1 MTSKKYLVLL
11 FFALIA
17 LVPAITAFTS
27 YALPAN
33 DSQVQ
38 VNPADAQIRIGN
50 FAPFSE
56 GDAAIRLSVN
66 GTDQVDDFNYGWS
79 TMHLP
84 IDSGELTIE
93 VHEAEGAEALLKTS
107 TITLEAG
114 KKYTLLFIGN
124 GTDQPFD
131 LELIED
137 EIITADPS
145 AAAIAF
151 GHFAP
156 LSGNLT
162 GTSIDVREDNGIIVR
177 DNLVYGGFDPADT
190 DQLTKT
196 TTSYIITSA
205 SGAREFID
213 LQTFGYNQGDVQY
226 LLLVGDGRNKRI
238 RAYLYVNDGPGGF
251 MTTDNDSA
259 VFVSPAVAFANF
271 YSDDDIKSVHFS
283 FGSATTSI
291 LEWGQLSPSTEY
303 PAGDYEITVRD
314 PDGNVI
320 LSEQVS
326 LGLSETVIYA
336 ITKNNTDGEPLLVP
350 IFGDYLETG
359 VVPPHI
365 RFVHLAPFTSGAFAT
380 LDVRRD
386 NGLIIEDDLGFGEAG
401 DFRALAPRTYTFN
414 YTTRDGD
421 RILFDPDPINLENG
435 DNVTVFLIGDGTSEL
450 IRVVVHV
457 DGIGTISEKKW
468 SSPLGKFSLAH
479 FAPTGEGDAT
489 NTRISIDSGI
499 VASGFGFGDFRPAET
514 IISGQHRVDVYDE
527 ATGALL
533 ASRVVSINPSTT
545 HSIILSGNNVTEPYH
560 IAFYE
565 QFDGEPV
572 NPTEAMLRFGHFA
585 IVPENGSILDGSQ
598 VKLVNNGTDLFSGL
612 TYGEFEGDT
621 VSKMPPSTY
630 ELTYVD
636 ANDKEIPEN
645 EFEVDLA
652 GGDNYILFSV
662 GDGERHPYGLFA
674 MRADGSSGEL
684 LKDVEDTSATLYL
697 PIMSASQD

>member
-1 MTSKKYLVLL
+1 MKSFVTSKNYLVLL
-11 FFALIA
+11 LMAFVA
-17 LVPAITAFTS
+17 LVPAINAFTS
-27 YALPAN
+27 YALPTSGALGGN
-33 DSQVQ
+33 LAGNLVK
-38 VNPADAQIRIGN
+38 VNPTDAQVRIGN
-50 FAPFSE
+50 FAPFE
-56 GDAAIRLSVN
+56 DGDAAIRLSIN
-66 GTDQVDDFNYGWS
+66 GTDKVDDFNYGWS

-84 IDSGELTIE
+84 VDAGELSIQ
-93 VHEAEGAEALLKTS
+93 VFEAEGTESELKS
-107 TITLEAG
+107 ETITLEAG
-114 KKYTLLFIGN
+114 KKYTLLFVGN

-131 LELIED
+131 LALID
-137 EIITADPS
+137 DDVISADPS

-162 GTSIDVREDNGIIVR
+162 GTAIDIREDNGIIVR
-177 DNLVYGGFDPADT
+177 DDLVYGGFDPADT

-226 LLLVGDGRNKRI
+226 LLLVGDGRNKRT

-251 MTTDNDSA
+251 MTTDNDNA

-271 YSDDDIKSVHFS
+271 YSDEEINSVHFS
-283 FGSATTSI
+283 FGASTTSI
-291 LEWGQLSPSTEY
+291 LDWGQISPSTEY
-303 PAGDYEITVRD
+303 PAGDYEVTVRD
-314 PDGNVI
+314 PNGNVI

-336 ITKNNTDGEPLLVP
+336 VTKNNTDGAPLLVP

-380 LDVRRD
+380 LDVRRA
-386 NGLIIEDDLGFGEAG
+386 NGLIIEDDLGFAEAG
-401 DFRALAPRTYTFN
+401 DFRALAPNTYTFN

-421 RILFDPDPINLENG
+421 RILFDPDPITLENG
-435 DNVTVFLIGDGTSEL
+435 DNVTVFLIGDGTSKL

-457 DGIGTISEKKW
+457 DGIGTISDKGW

-479 FAPTGEGDAT
+479 FAPTGVGDAT
-489 NTRISIDSGI
+489 NTRVEIDSGT

-545 HSIILSGNNVTEPYH
+545 HSIILSGDNVTEPYH

-565 QFDGEPV
+565 QFDGEQI

-585 IVPENGSILDGSQ
+585 IVPENGPIFDGSE
-598 VKLVNNGTDLFSGL
+598 VNLVNNSADLFSGL
-612 TYGEFEGDT
+612 AYGQFEGDT
-621 VSKMPPSTY
+621 VSKIPPATY

-636 ANDKEIPEN
+636 ANNQEIPEN
-645 EFEVDLA
+645 GFEVELA
-652 GGDNYILFSV
+652 GGDNFILFSV
-662 GDGERHPYGLFA
+662 GDGDRHPYGLFA
-674 MRADGSSGEL
+674 MRADGSDGDL
-684 LKDVEDTSATLYL
+684 LKEIEDT
-697 PIMSASQD
+697 